1 MHVISWKGWRECS
14 GIIGGE
20 GVCSNDVGGGDF
32 GEELINNV
40 GGVIVW
46 KRNVG
51 SVKFG
56 EGNRGEVK

>member
-1 MHVISWKGWRECS
+1 MWL
-14 GIIGGE
+14 GGRGCAVMMLE
-20 GVCSNDVGGGDF
+20 GGDF

-46 KRNVG
+46 KKNVG

>member
-1 MHVISWKGWRECS
+1 MVSL
-14 GIIGGE
+14 GGR
-20 GVCSNDVGGGDF
+20 GCAVMMLGGDF
-32 GEELINNV
+32 EEELINNV